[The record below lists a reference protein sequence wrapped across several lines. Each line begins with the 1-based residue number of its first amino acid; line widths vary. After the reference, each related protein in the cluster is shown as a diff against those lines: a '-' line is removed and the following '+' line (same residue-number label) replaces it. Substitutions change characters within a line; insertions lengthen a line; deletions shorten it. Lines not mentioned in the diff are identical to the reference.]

1 MTANFKNILKNNLKL
16 YLNFKFSKKKK
27 GSKPQL
33 VQMCTPHISL
43 SWTQNS
49 INRKCEQHQKTI
61 VSAWTEC
68 RLPSRGT
75 I

>member
-16 YLNFKFSKKKK
+16 SLNFKFSKKKKK

-43 SWTQNS
+43 S
-49 INRKCEQHQKTI
+49 
-61 VSAWTEC
+61 
-68 RLPSRGT
+68 
-75 I
+75 